1 MTWHDGDVTDIPT
14 EQDRIDGPPLAVR
27 PEQIVDDA
35 VRRYFAARRG
45 RVKGFVDRHFSL
57 KGAVALHRHALGR
70 DVLRAP
76 VNVAMMLPTAA
87 ALGGAWGLRRLG
99 AERPAE
105 WLSDRNL
112 FLQTDVAREIQW
124 LIHSEL
130 LELPYEDGGRRCK
143 EDALARE
150 ILADVRV
157 SSRIERLQAEL
168 TGHADDPAVRQRL
181 AAALETYSGTRTA
194 AAEITNNLFILG
206 AGALTLKQVT
216 PGVLSLGPALAAA
229 IAHHVAIV
237 SFPLGAGLG
246 SLWYGVFPGA
256 APSLALVAGT
266 TAGLIAVAAMA
277 ASVSG
282 VITDPIQ
289 RELGLHERR
298 LLKLLDTLERNF
310 LGWGEARFV
319 PRDHYVARLGDLFDA
334 LALATRALR

>member
-1 MTWHDGDVTDIPT
+1 MTEHSTEPHSDPAPT
-14 EQDRIDGPPLAVR
+14 PPLAVR

-35 VRRYFAARRG
+35 VRRYFAARRA
-45 RVKGFVDRHFSL
+45 RVPAFVDRHFCL
-57 KGAVALHRHALGR
+57 KGSLALHRHALGK

-76 VNVAMMLPTAA
+76 ANVAMMLPTAA

-99 AERPAE
+99 VRRPAD
-105 WLSDRNL
+105 WLADRNL

-130 LELPYEDGGRRCK
+130 LELPYEDGARRCDD
-143 EDALARE
+143 DALARE

-157 SSRIERLQAEL
+157 SSRIETLQAEL
-168 TGHADDPAVRQRL
+168 TAHADDPLAKARL
-181 AAALETYSGTRTA
+181 AAALESYGGARTA
-194 AAEITNNLFILG
+194 AAEITNNLFMLG

-256 APSLALVAGT
+256 APSLALVATT

-282 VITDPIQ
+282 VVTDPIQ
-289 RELGLHERR
+289 RELGLHQRR
-298 LLKLLDTLERNF
+298 LLKLLDTLEQNF
-310 LGWGEARFV
+310 LGRGEARFV

-334 LALATRALR
+334 LALATRVLR